1 MKKVGMV
8 TGGGD
13 APALNAVIRASV
25 LRLARDGVSAIGF
38 LDGWRGVVNN
48 NSIELPVERV
58 ANIISEGGTIIGSS
72 RTNPYKN
79 EAEDVPKILDTF
91 KKTNIDALIAIG
103 GDDTLGVADKL
114 HKQHKLKLVGVPKTI
129 DNDLSATDFT
139 FGFYTAVERATQAC
153 DWLVTTARSHRRCLV
168 VEVMGRHAGWI
179 AGYAGLA
186 AGADFTLLPEEP
198 IDLDPLEDSVKRAFE
213 RQGYAIVVVSEGA
226 KIEEEE
232 ITQHAE
238 LDDFGHVR
246 LGGIAQTLAKML
258 EKLAGVEC
266 RHVVLG
272 HLQRGGSPTAYDR
285 ILGTRYGHAVAELA
299 LKGGFG
305 KMVALRGND
314 IVTAPL
320 SEAVA
325 ETKTLDAAF
334 QAMLKEYFS

>member
-1 MKKVGMV
+1 MRKVGMV

-13 APALNAVIRASV
+13 APALNAAVRAAV
-25 LRLARDGVSAIGF
+25 MRLAKDGVSALGF
-38 LDGWRGVVNN
+38 LEGWRGLIKNETM
-48 NSIELPVERV
+48 ELPVERV
-58 ANIISEGGTIIGSS
+58 ANIISEGGTILGSS
-72 RTNPYKN
+72 RTNPYKR

-91 KKTNIDALIAIG
+91 KETGLDALIAIG
-103 GDDTLGVADKL
+103 GDDTLGVAEKL
-114 HKQHKLKLVGVPKTI
+114 HKQHGLNLVGVPKTI
-129 DNDLSATDFT
+129 DNDLSATDYT
-139 FGFYTAVERATQAC
+139 FGFYTAVERATQAV

-186 AGADFTLLPEEP
+186 SGADYTLVPEEP
-198 IDLDPLEDSVKRAFE
+198 VDLDPLAESVKRAFE

-226 KIEEEE
+226 RVEEEE

-238 LDDFGHVR
+238 LDEFGHVR
-246 LGGIAQTLAKML
+246 LGGIGQTLARML

-285 ILGTRYGHAVAELA
+285 ILGTRYGHAAAELV
-299 LKGGFG
+299 LKNEFG
-305 KMVALRGND
+305 KMVALRGNE
-314 IVTAPL
+314 IVSFPL

-325 ETKTLDAAF
+325 ETKVIDAGF
-334 QAMLKEYFS
+334 HAMLKEYFA